1 MNSVRWV
8 MECSALI
15 VILIILELYAAVAGD
30 HDMP

>member
-1 MNSVRWV
+1 MSNPRWF

-15 VILIILELYAAVAGD
+15 VILIILELYAAVTGD